1 MFMYSIYRFKSY
13 VYELVDFIIFVLFLL
28 FVFVFHKLSELKLR
42 KRN

>member
-13 VYELVDFIIFVLFLL
+13 VYELVDFIFIVLFL